1 MKKNGLYL
9 KQNTVTPGLRG
20 GPKAGDE
27 GARRIAMHYKFSL
40 DHAFERRPDVRQS
53 RAHCAS
59 TRSSR
64 LLV

>member
-40 DHAFERRPDVRQS
+40 DHAFERRPDV
-53 RAHCAS
+53 S
-59 TRSSR
+59 T
-64 LLV
+64 LCLDP